1 MASSATRPYS
11 VAAGASEAFGE
22 LLKQCKGQ
30 VPKEFGSY
38 SGNVTFVPSNHGDQV
53 YFPSP
58 CREQDAIAAIKA
70 LEACAAAAIGDLRH
84 GKNSRS
90 IKVDLDKAACFLM
103 SAYLATI
110 DGKRKGQTPK
120 GLIPDTDFNQ
130 AQSIQY
136 RRLSANLYETKEDGR
151 YYHIHGSLDATTQL
165 RMIGL
170 LPFNP
175 RLTDYQKCID
185 TIEAAVKRFTVA
197 ELEDMNSKH
206 GQAGVEALK
215 WENFLETTHGKVI
228 SALPPFTVEAIKV
241 QQTTV
246 PETPPHTPTET
257 KFQSHLWPKVPANV
271 SQYALRG
278 IKVIEMCRVIAGP
291 TIGRSLAAHG
301 AQVLKVTGPKLPDV
315 PFFQVDVNTGKHTSH
330 LDLRN
335 QSDLKTFQNLLAE
348 ADVLIDGYR
357 PGALAKFGCDPQS
370 LAKLAQQR
378 GNHGFVYVAEDCFGG
393 TGVPGA
399 EWAGRR
405 GWQQIADCVTGVAW
419 AQGQFMGLENEPSVP
434 PMPMSDYGTG
444 ALGCVAAMA
453 GLYQRETKGGSWMCR
468 TSLCQYDIFL
478 LKLGLLPLQEQER
491 LKMVFAGPFFKLRH
505 YDSVDKVSGEA
516 LKAMQR
522 AYPHLFGPD
531 LMLKAKSKGF
541 NGKDIRWPK
550 EAIEVEGLLIQHV
563 RASRPNGFDRPG
575 WEGWETDLIMDG
587 EVNLA
592 EDDAVFT
599 NTSVTPAPREEQH
612 QQQAGSGSMNSVPQ
626 RRNRIATMNTVLA
639 TA

>member
-1 MASSATRPYS
+1 MDNSNTRPYS
-11 VAAGASEAFGE
+11 VAIGASEAFNE
-22 LLKQCKGQ
+22 LLKQVKSQ
-30 VPKEFGSY
+30 IPKEFRSY
-38 SGNVTFVPSNHGDQV
+38 SGNVKFVPSRHGDQV

-58 CREQDAIAAIKA
+58 CREQDVIAAIKA

-84 GKNSRS
+84 GEKPRS

-110 DGKRKGQTPK
+110 DGKRKGETPK
-120 GLIPDTDFNQ
+120 GLIPDTDYNQ

-136 RRLSANLYETKEDGR
+136 RRLSANLYETREEGR

-165 RMIGL
+165 RMINL
-170 LPFNP
+170 PPFNP
-175 RLTDYQKCID
+175 QLTDYNKCID
-185 TIEAAVKRFTVA
+185 TIEAAVKKFTVA
-197 ELEDMNSKH
+197 ELEEMNTKH

-215 WENFLETTHGKVI
+215 WEDFLKTPHGKSV
-228 SALPPFTVEAIKV
+228 SALPPFTVEAINV
-241 QQTTV
+241 HQAMM

-257 KFQSHLWPKVPANV
+257 NFQSSLWPKGPIREGR
-271 SQYALRG
+271 QYALRG

-315 PFFQVDVNTGKHTSH
+315 PFFQVDVNTGKHTTH
-330 LDLRN
+330 LDLR
-335 QSDLKTFQNLLAE
+335 SPTDLKIFKNLLAE

-357 PGALAKFGCDPQS
+357 PGALAKFGCDPAS

-378 GNHGFVYVAEDCFGG
+378 GNRGFVYVAEDCFGG

-419 AQGQFMGLENEPSVP
+419 AQGKFMGLNEPSVP

-478 LKLGLLPLQEQER
+478 LKLGLLPRQEQER
-491 LKMVFAGPFFKLRH
+491 LRKVFAGPFFKLRH

-522 AYPHLFGPD
+522 AYPHLFGPE
-531 LMLKAKSKGF
+531 LMLKTKSEGF
-541 NGKDIRWPK
+541 NSKEIRWPK
-550 EAIEVEGLLIQHV
+550 EAIEVDWLFIKHE
-563 RASRPNGFDRPG
+563 RASRPNGYDEPRWGDWPR
-575 WEGWETDLIMDG
+575 DLILDDG
-587 EVNLA
+587 DTATADQQQN
-592 EDDAVFT
+592 
-599 NTSVTPAPREEQH
+599 Q
-612 QQQAGSGSMNSVPQ
+612 QQQAMTSAPQ
-626 RRNRIATMNTVLA
+626 RRSRIATVNTVTA

>member
-1 MASSATRPYS
+1 MDKSTTRPYS
-11 VAAGASEAFGE
+11 VAIGASEAFGE

-30 VPKEFGSY
+30 IPKEFRSY
-38 SGNVTFVPSNHGDQV
+38 SGNVKFAPSIHGDQV
-53 YFPSP
+53 YLPSP
-58 CREQDAIAAIKA
+58 CREQDVIAAIKA
-70 LEACAAAAIGDLRH
+70 LEACAAAAIGDLHH
-84 GKNSRS
+84 GKKSRS

-110 DGKRKGQTPK
+110 DGKSKGQTPK
-120 GLIPDTDFNQ
+120 GLIPDTDYNQ

-136 RRLSANLYETKEDGR
+136 RRLSANLYETKENGR

-170 LPFNP
+170 PPFNP
-175 RLTDYQKCID
+175 QLTDYKKCID
-185 TIEAAVKRFTVA
+185 TIEAAVKKFTVA
-197 ELEDMNSKH
+197 ELEEMNNKH

-215 WENFLETTHGKVI
+215 WEDFLKTSHGKAI
-228 SALPPFTVEAIKV
+228 SALPPFTVEAIKAP
-241 QQTTV
+241 QMSA
-246 PETPPHTPTET
+246 PETPPHTPTEGG
-257 KFQSHLWPKVPANV
+257 FQSHFWPKVPANGP
-271 SQYALRG
+271 QYALRG

-315 PFFQVDVNTGKHTSH
+315 PFFQVDVNTGKHTTH

-335 QSDLKTFQNLLAE
+335 QTDLKTFQNLLAE

-357 PGALAKFGCDPQS
+357 PGALAKFGCDPAS

-378 GNHGFVYVAEDCFGG
+378 GNRGFVYVAEDCFGG

-419 AQGQFMGLENEPSVP
+419 AQGMFMSLENEPSVP

-444 ALGCVAAMA
+444 ALGCVAAMV

-478 LKLGLLPLQEQER
+478 LKLGLLPQQEQER
-491 LKMVFAGPFFKLRH
+491 LRAVFAGPFFKLRH

-522 AYPHLFGPD
+522 AYPHLFGPE

-541 NGKDIRWPK
+541 NGKEIRWPR
-550 EAIEVEGLLIQHV
+550 EAIEVGGLLIQHE

-575 WEGWETDLIMDG
+575 WQGWETDSIMDDG
-587 EVNLA
+587 
-592 EDDAVFT
+592 
-599 NTSVTPAPREEQH
+599 VTKSATVDQ
-612 QQQAGSGSMNSVPQ
+612 QQQAGSGNMNSAPQ
-626 RRNRIATMNTVLA
+626 RRNRIATVNTILA

>member
-1 MASSATRPYS
+1 
-11 VAAGASEAFGE
+11 
-22 LLKQCKGQ
+22 
-30 VPKEFGSY
+30 
-38 SGNVTFVPSNHGDQV
+38 
-53 YFPSP
+53 
-58 CREQDAIAAIKA
+58 
-70 LEACAAAAIGDLRH
+70 
-84 GKNSRS
+84 
-90 IKVDLDKAACFLM
+90 
-103 SAYLATI
+103 
-110 DGKRKGQTPK
+110 
-120 GLIPDTDFNQ
+120 
-130 AQSIQY
+130 
-136 RRLSANLYETKEDGR
+136 
-151 YYHIHGSLDATTQL
+151 
-165 RMIGL
+165 MIGL
-170 LPFNP
+170 PPFNP
-175 RLTDYQKCID
+175 QLTDYKKCID
-185 TIEAAVKRFTVA
+185 TIEAAVKKFTVA
-197 ELEDMNSKH
+197 ELEDMNNKH

-215 WENFLETTHGKVI
+215 WESFLKTSHGNAT

-241 QQTTV
+241 PQTTA

-257 KFQSHLWPKVPANV
+257 NFQSHLWPKVPANGP
-271 SQYALRG
+271 QYALRG

-315 PFFQVDVNTGKHTSH
+315 PFFQVDVNTGKHTTH

-335 QSDLKTFQNLLAE
+335 PSDLKTFKNLLAE

-357 PGALAKFGCDPQS
+357 PGALAKFGCDPAS

-378 GNHGFVYVAEDCFGG
+378 GNRGFVYVAEDCFGG

-478 LKLGLLPLQEQER
+478 LKLGLLPQQEQER
-491 LKMVFAGPFFKLRH
+491 LRNIFTGPFFKLRH

-522 AYPHLFGPD
+522 AYPHLLGPE
-531 LMLKAKSKGF
+531 LMLKAKSMGF
-541 NGKDIRWPK
+541 NGKEIRWPK
-550 EAIEVEGLLIQHV
+550 EAIEVDGLLIQHE

-575 WEGWETDLIMDG
+575 WEGWETDLIMDD
-587 EVNLA
+587 
-592 EDDAVFT
+592 EDDAVLT
-599 NTSVTPAPREEQH
+599 TTTVTPAPREEQH
-612 QQQAGSGSMNSVPQ
+612 HHQQAGSGSMNSAPQ
-626 RRNRIATMNTVLA
+626 RRNRIATVNTVLA